1 MQVITPYHARRRA
14 TCHGRCRQEFIEAL
28 IARGLLPLCVDI
40 TDKGKRLVDLRVL
53 DRIMSPDLGEMGPL
67 PAFGVPRGVA

>member
-1 MQVITPYHARRRA
+1 MQVITPYATPREAARY
-14 TCHGRCRQEFIEAL
+14 CRCRQEFIEAL

-40 TDKGKRLVDLRVL
+40 TEKGKRLVDLRVL

-67 PAFGVPRGVA
+67 PAFGVPGGVA